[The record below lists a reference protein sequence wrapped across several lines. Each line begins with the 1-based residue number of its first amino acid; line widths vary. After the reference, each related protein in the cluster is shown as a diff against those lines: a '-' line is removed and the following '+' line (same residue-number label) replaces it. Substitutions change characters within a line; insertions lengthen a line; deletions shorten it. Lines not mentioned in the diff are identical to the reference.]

1 MRRRT
6 MRIALLTLLMAL
18 PAVAGCIPGV
28 PGVPQQPTIQ
38 PPLVDTFWTLD
49 SLGPQGNLRSVLAG
63 SEVTLSFTGD
73 SEASGNAGCNSYGG
87 TYESGL
93 DGTLSFTEL
102 FHTEMYC
109 MTPGLMDQEQAF
121 LDTLATA
128 EQYEIVDG
136 KLRISGGGKLLVFS
150 QA

>member
-6 MRIALLTLLMAL
+6 MRVALLTILAAL
-18 PAVAGCIPGV
+18 PSVAGCIPGM
-28 PGVPQQPTIQ
+28 PGVPQPTIQ
-38 PPLVDTFWTLD
+38 PPLVDTSWTLE
-49 SLGPQGNLRSVLAG
+49 SLGPEGNQRSVLAG

-93 DGTLSFTEL
+93 NGTLSFTEL

-109 MTPGLMDQEQAF
+109 MTPGLMDQEQAY
-121 LDTLATA
+121 LDALVAA
-128 EQYEIVDG
+128 ERYVYVDG
-136 KLRISGGGKLLVFS
+136 ALHISGGGMLLVFS